1 MPYTNILK
9 NEELCKREPLIL
21 SDMKTSTK
29 LKMEQ
34 KALKI
39 YIYACGIGLT
49 IYTGMLC
56 FGLATPVAE
65 WLSMTCGFLLLIGGA
80 WMYHLCWLSYTT
92 IVYIY
97 LIRCCMVMKE
107 LGVFG
112 THLHQARW
120 IMFIAGILLC
130 ALIFYKFFQKLCR
143 DEESETDTQTVDKDG
158 R

>member
-1 MPYTNILK
+1 MN
-9 NEELCKREPLIL
+9 
-21 SDMKTSTK
+21 TSTK

-56 FGLATPVAE
+56 FGLAIPVAE

-80 WMYHLCWLSYTT
+80 WMYHLCWLSYLT
-92 IVYIY
+92 IIYIY
-97 LIRCCMVMKE
+97 FIRCCMVLKE

-112 THLHQARW
+112 NHLLQVRW
-120 IMFIAGILLC
+120 MMFIAGILLC
-130 ALIFYKFFQKLCR
+130 ALILYKILQKLCKY
-143 DEESETDTQTVDKDG
+143 EESETDTQATDKDG
-158 R
+158 REHA

>member
-9 NEELCKREPLIL
+9 NEELCKRELL
-21 SDMKTSTK
+21 TFCDMKTATK

-120 IMFIAGILLC
+120 IMFIVGMLLC

>member
-1 MPYTNILK
+1 MN
-9 NEELCKREPLIL
+9 
-21 SDMKTSTK
+21 TSTK

-80 WMYHLCWLSYTT
+80 WMYNLCWLSY
-92 IVYIY
+92 IAIIYIY
-97 LIRCCMVMKE
+97 IIRCCMVLKE
-107 LGVFG
+107 MGVFG
-112 THLHQARW
+112 NQLDHAHW
-120 IMFIAGILLC
+120 ITFVIGIAVCGLTIYK
-130 ALIFYKFFQKLCR
+130 LIQKHCCN
-143 DEESETDTQTVDKDG
+143 EESETFTQAADKDG
-158 R
+158 REHA

>member
-1 MPYTNILK
+1 
-9 NEELCKREPLIL
+9 
-21 SDMKTSTK
+21 MKTSTK

-65 WLSMTCGFLLLIGGA
+65 WLSMTFGFILLIGGA

-97 LIRCCMVMKE
+97 LIRCCMVLKE

-120 IMFIAGILLC
+120 IMFIAGMLLC
-130 ALIFYKFFQKLCR
+130 SLIFYKFFQKMCK

>member
-1 MPYTNILK
+1 
-9 NEELCKREPLIL
+9 
-21 SDMKTSTK
+21 MKTSTK

-65 WLSMTCGFLLLIGGA
+65 WLSMTFGLLLLIGGA

-97 LIRCCMVMKE
+97 LIRCCMVLKE

-120 IMFIAGILLC
+120 IMFIAGMLLC
-130 ALIFYKFFQKLCR
+130 ALIFYKFFQKQCT
-143 DEESETDTQTVDKDG
+143 DEKSETDTQAVD
-158 R
+158 

>member
-1 MPYTNILK
+1 MN
-9 NEELCKREPLIL
+9 
-21 SDMKTSTK
+21 TSTK

-56 FGLATPVAE
+56 LGIATPVAE
-65 WLSMTCGFLLLIGGA
+65 WLSMTCGFILLIGGA

-97 LIRCCMVMKE
+97 LIRCCMVLKK

-120 IMFIAGILLC
+120 IMFIAGMLLC
-130 ALIFYKFFQKLCR
+130 ALIFYKFFQKLCK
-143 DEESETDTQTVDKDG
+143 DEESETDTQAINKDG

>member
-143 DEESETDTQTVDKDG
+143 DEESETDTQAADKDG